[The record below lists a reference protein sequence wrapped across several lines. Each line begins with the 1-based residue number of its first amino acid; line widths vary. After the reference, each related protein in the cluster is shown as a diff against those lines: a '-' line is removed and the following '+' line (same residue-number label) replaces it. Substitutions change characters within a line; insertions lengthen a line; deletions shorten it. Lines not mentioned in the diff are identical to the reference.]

1 MANPV
6 TAGLAGV
13 GMLSSIFGAFTQ
25 AAGATAAGQAQ
36 QQTDRF
42 LSQQALYNSQVALQ
56 NAALAREQGEAQTM
70 NYGLGASARMGQIK
84 ASQASS
90 GLDINSGSALQVQK
104 SQQLV
109 SDIDMDRIRSN
120 AAKTAYNFDV
130 EAVQDRNQAQ
140 LYTMAGAN
148 AAQAGQISANA
159 SLISGAGSVA
169 SKWFQAQQSGLFA
182 GAGALNDLG
191 LFGSTGLLG
200 NT

>member
-13 GMLSSIFGAFTQ
+13 GMLSSVLGAFTG

-42 LSQQALYNSQVALQ
+42 LSQQALYNAQVAHQ
-56 NAALAREQGEAQTM
+56 NAALAREQGEATAQ
-70 NYGLGASARMGQIK
+70 NYGLGASTRMGQIK
-84 ASQASS
+84 AAQASS
-90 GLDINSGSALQVQK
+90 GLDVNSGSALQVQK

-140 LYTMAGAN
+140 LYAMAGAN
-148 AAQAGQISANA
+148 AAQAGQINA
-159 SLISGAGSVA
+159 QASFISGAGSVA
-169 SKWFQAQQSGLFA
+169 SKWFQGQQGGMFSGT
-182 GAGALNDLG
+182 GAFLSGAIQDLG
-191 LFGSTGLLG
+191 F
-200 NT
+200 